1 MRFRIDEAVAILERT
16 PAVMDA
22 LLRDQPPAWLNCR
35 IEPDSFSP
43 IDVLGHLIFGE
54 MTDWIPRARIIL
66 EQGTSRAFERFD
78 RRGFVPLIEG
88 RTVEQLLDRFGELRA
103 KNIEALRALALD
115 EAGLDLRGVHPE
127 LGEVTMRQLVATWV
141 AHDLGH
147 IDQVMRT
154 MARQYRDEVGPWRA
168 YLAII
173 A

>member
-1 MRFRIDEAVAILERT
+1 MQFRIDEAVAILERT

-22 LLRDQPPAWLNCR
+22 LLRDQPPAWPNCR

-54 MTDWIPRARIIL
+54 MTDWIPRARMIL
-66 EQGTSRAFERFD
+66 EQGTSRAFEPFD

-115 EAGLDLRGVHPE
+115 EGRLDLRGLHPE

-154 MARQYRDEVGPWRA
+154 MARQYRNEVGPWRA
-168 YLAII
+168 YLSILR
-173 A
+173 